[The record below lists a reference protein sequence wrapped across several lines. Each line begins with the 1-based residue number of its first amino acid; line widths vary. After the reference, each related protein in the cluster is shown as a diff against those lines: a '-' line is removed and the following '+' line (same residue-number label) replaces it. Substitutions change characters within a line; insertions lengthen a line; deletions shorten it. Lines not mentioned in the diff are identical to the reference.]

1 MSASK
6 STQKTVFSGKKIYKY
21 YLKYF
26 SSLLLYSPEAT
37 PGIHTCNLLT
47 YHHSAV
53 HSWQFFVASF
63 PRSVFLFELSEQM
76 CVCVC
81 DLFISAVSVHEL
93 PSSAC
98 SSAEKWVKF
107 TVEAGR
113 CGDGANSSPPLIF
126 CLWILKQQT
135 VSEDRFISFKR

>member
-6 STQKTVFSGKKIYKY
+6 STQKNSFQWKKIYKH
-21 YLKYF
+21 F
-26 SSLLLYSPEAT
+26 SSLSLYVPEAT
-37 PGIHTCNLLT
+37 PGIHTCNTPT

-53 HSWQFFVASF
+53 HSCHALFVALF

-76 CVCVC
+76 CARVCVC
-81 DLFISAVSVHEL
+81 VLFISAVSVHEL
-93 PSSAC
+93 LSSAC